1 MTSSTP
7 SYESRRRDLHTVDPE
22 VFGIIQRETERQEYG
37 LEMIPSENFVSEAV
51 LEAMGSV
58 LTNKY
63 AEGQPGKR
71 YYGGCHVVD
80 EVENLA
86 SARVCELFGAEF
98 ANLQPHSGV
107 QANQAVFEAFLK
119 PGDTFMGLR
128 LDQGGH
134 LSHGSPVNFS
144 GRHYKV
150 VAYGVR
156 QSDCLIDPEEVRS
169 LAREHRP
176 KLIIAGASAY
186 SRQID
191 WKVFREAA
199 DEVGAIFMADI
210 AHYAGL
216 VAGGV
221 YPSPIPYADLVTT
234 TTHKTLRGPRS
245 GMVMG
250 RAVHQK
256 AINKAVFPGLQ
267 GGPHMHTIAAK
278 AVMCKEALTADF
290 KTYAA
295 QVIKNAQA
303 LANELMKRGL
313 QVVSG
318 GTDSHLLVVDLR
330 PINVTGK
337 IAEETLDKVGIT
349 GNKNTVPFDPQPP
362 TICSGIRLGTPA
374 LTTRGMEEREMTQIA
389 GFIVD
394 ALANV
399 QNESKLSNVR
409 DGVSELSKRFPLYR
423 HRLVK

>member
-1 MTSSTP
+1 MSVTTP
-7 SYESRRRDLHTVDPE
+7 SYEARSKSLKDFDPE
-22 VFGIIQRETERQEYG
+22 VFDLVQKETERQEYG

-51 LEAMGSV
+51 LQAMGST

-80 EVENLA
+80 EVEKLA

-144 GRHYKV
+144 GKHYKV

-156 QSDCLIDPEEVRS
+156 ESDNLIDPDQVRS
-169 LAREHRP
+169 LAKEHKP

-191 WKVFREAA
+191 WKLFREVA

-216 VAGGV
+216 VAGGS
-221 YPSPIPYADLVTT
+221 YESPLSCADVVTT

-250 RAVHQK
+250 KEQHRK
-256 AINKAVFPGLQ
+256 AINKAIFPGLQ

-278 AVMCKEALTADF
+278 AVMAKEALTTDF

-295 QVIKNAQA
+295 AIVANAKA
-303 LANELMKRGL
+303 LSEGLVKRGL
-313 QVVSG
+313 KIVSG
-318 GTDSHLLVVDLR
+318 GTDSHLLLVDLR
-330 PINVTGK
+330 PIGVSGK
-337 IAEETLDKVGIT
+337 IGEEVLDTVGIT
-349 GNKNTVPFDPQPP
+349 VNKNTVPFDPQPP
-362 TICSGIRLGTPA
+362 SVCSGVRLGTPA
-374 LTTRGMEEREMTQIA
+374 LTTRGMGVVEMSLIA
-389 GFIVD
+389 DFIFE
-394 ALANV
+394 ALTNV
-399 QNESKLSNVR
+399 QNESKLKSVADNVR
-409 DGVSELSKRFPLYR
+409 ELSKKFPLYR
-423 HRLVK
+423 HRLV

>member
-1 MTSSTP
+1 MSTTTP
-7 SYESRRRDLHTVDPE
+7 SYEARSKSLKQSDPE
-22 VFGIIQRETERQEYG
+22 VFALIQRETERQEYG

-51 LEAMGSV
+51 LEAMGST

-86 SARVCELFGAEF
+86 SARVCELFGADF
-98 ANLQPHSGV
+98 ANVQPHSGV

-144 GRHYKV
+144 GMHYKV
-150 VAYGVR
+150 VGYGVKEA
-156 QSDCLIDPEEVRS
+156 DGLIDYDQVRS
-169 LAREHRP
+169 LAREHKP
-176 KLIIAGASAY
+176 KLIIAGGSAY

-191 WKVFREAA
+191 WKPFREAA

-216 VAGGV
+216 VAGGSYV
-221 YPSPIPYADLVTT
+221 SPVQFADIVTT

-250 RAVHQK
+250 REAHRK

-278 AVMCKEALTADF
+278 AVMAKEALTPDF

-295 QVIKNAQA
+295 QVVANARA
-303 LANELMKRGL
+303 LAEGL
-313 QVVSG
+313 TKKGLKIVSG
-318 GTDSHLLVVDLR
+318 GTDSHLMLVDLR
-330 PINVTGK
+330 PVGVSGK
-337 IAEETLDKVGIT
+337 IGEEVLDKVGIT
-349 GNKNTVPFDPQPP
+349 VNKNTVPFDPQPP
-362 TICSGIRLGTPA
+362 SVCSGIRLGTPA
-374 LTTRGMEEREMTQIA
+374 LTTRGMGVPEMA
-389 GFIVD
+389 HVAEFIYE
-394 ALANV
+394 ALANA
-399 QNESKLSNVR
+399 QSEAKLKTVADNVR
-409 DGVSELSKRFPLYR
+409 ELSKKFPLYR
-423 HRLVK
+423 HRLTR

>member
-1 MTSSTP
+1 MTATTP
-7 SYESRRRDLHTVDPE
+7 SYEARTKSLKDFDPE
-22 VFGIIQRETERQEYG
+22 VFTLIQKETERQEYG

-51 LEAMGSV
+51 LQAMGST

-86 SARVCELFGAEF
+86 SARICELFGADF
-98 ANLQPHSGV
+98 ANVQPHSGV

-144 GRHYKV
+144 GMHYKV

-156 QSDCLIDPEEVRS
+156 ESDGLIDPDQVRS
-169 LAREHRP
+169 LAKEHRP

-191 WKVFREAA
+191 WKLFREVA
-199 DEVGAIFMADI
+199 DEIGAVFMADI

-216 VAGGV
+216 VAGGA
-221 YPSPIPYADLVTT
+221 YESPIPYADLVTT

-250 RAVHQK
+250 KEQHRK

-278 AVMCKEALTADF
+278 AVMAKEALTPDF
-290 KTYAA
+290 KVYAA
-295 QVIKNAQA
+295 AVVANARA
-303 LANELMKRGL
+303 LADALMKRGL
-313 QVVSG
+313 NIVSG
-318 GTDSHLLVVDLR
+318 GTDSHLLLVDLR
-330 PINVTGK
+330 PIGVTGK
-337 IAEETLDKVGIT
+337 VGEETLDRVGVT
-349 GNKNTVPFDPQPP
+349 VNKNTVPFDPQPP
-362 TICSGIRLGTPA
+362 SVCSGVRLGTPA
-374 LTTRGMEEREMTQIA
+374 LTTWGMGIAEMDQVA
-389 GFIVD
+389 QFIYD
-394 ALANV
+394 ALTNV
-399 QNESKLSNVR
+399 GNEAKLKSIESDVK
-409 DGVSELSKRFPLYR
+409 ELSKKFPLYK

>member
-1 MTSSTP
+1 
-7 SYESRRRDLHTVDPE
+7 
-22 VFGIIQRETERQEYG
+22 
-37 LEMIPSENFVSEAV
+37 MIPSENFVSEAV
-51 LEAMGSV
+51 LDAMGSV

-71 YYGGCHVVD
+71 YYGGCHIVD

-86 SARVCELFGAEF
+86 SARACELFGVEF
-98 ANLQPHSGV
+98 ANLQPHSGCG
-107 QANQAVFEAFLK
+107 ANQAVFDAFLK

-150 VAYGVR
+150 VGYGVR
-156 QSDCLIDPEEVRS
+156 QSDCLIDPDEVRT

-191 WKVFREAA
+191 WKLFREVA
-199 DEVGAIFMADI
+199 DEVGAIFLADI

-221 YPSPIPYADLVTT
+221 YPSPAPYADLVTT

-250 RAVHQK
+250 RQVHQK

-278 AVMCKEALTADF
+278 AVSFKEALSPDF
-290 KTYAA
+290 KVYAR
-295 QVIKNAQA
+295 QVVENAQA
-303 LANELMKRGL
+303 LAAQLIKRGL

-318 GTDSHLLVVDLR
+318 GTDSHLMLVDLR

-337 IAEETLDKVGIT
+337 IAEEVLDSVGIT

-374 LTTRGMEEREMTQIA
+374 LTTRGMGVAEMEHVA
-389 GFIVD
+389 AFIVE
-394 ALANV
+394 ALGNV
-399 QNESKLSNVR
+399 SNEAKLKTVR
-409 DGVSELSKRFPLYR
+409 QGVEELSRKFPLYR

>member
-1 MTSSTP
+1 MSSTTP
-7 SYESRRRDLHTVDPE
+7 SYEARSKSLKQSDPE
-22 VFGIIQRETERQEYG
+22 VFALIQRETERQEYG

-51 LEAMGSV
+51 LEAMGST

-80 EVENLA
+80 DVENLA

-98 ANLQPHSGV
+98 ANVQPHSGV

-144 GRHYKV
+144 GMHYKV
-150 VAYGVR
+150 VGYGV
-156 QSDCLIDPEEVRS
+156 QESDGLIDYDQVRS
-169 LAREHRP
+169 LAREHKP
-176 KLIIAGASAY
+176 KLIIAGGSAY

-191 WKVFREAA
+191 WKPFREAA

-216 VAGGV
+216 VAGGS
-221 YPSPIPYADLVTT
+221 YHSPIPFADIVTT

-245 GMVMG
+245 GMIMG
-250 RAVHQK
+250 KETHRK

-278 AVMCKEALTADF
+278 AVMAREALTPDF

-295 QVIKNAQA
+295 QVVANARA
-303 LANELMKRGL
+303 LADGL
-313 QVVSG
+313 TKKGLTIVSG
-318 GTDSHLLVVDLR
+318 GTDSHLMLVDLR
-330 PINVTGK
+330 PIGVSGK
-337 IAEETLDKVGIT
+337 IGEEVLDKVGIT
-349 GNKNTVPFDPQPP
+349 VNKNTVPFDPQPP
-362 TICSGIRLGTPA
+362 SVCSGVRLGTPA
-374 LTTRGMEEREMTQIA
+374 LTTRGIGVAEMA
-389 GFIVD
+389 LVADFIYE
-394 ALANV
+394 A
-399 QNESKLSNVR
+399 LSNAQSEAKLKAVSDNVR
-409 DGVSELSKRFPLYR
+409 ELSTKFPLYR
-423 HRLVK
+423 HRLTR

>member
-1 MTSSTP
+1 MSSTTP
-7 SYESRRRDLHTVDPE
+7 SYEARSKSLKQSDPE
-22 VFGIIQRETERQEYG
+22 VFSLIQRETERQEYG

-51 LEAMGSV
+51 LEAMGST

-86 SARVCELFGAEF
+86 SARVCELFGSEF
-98 ANLQPHSGV
+98 ANVQPHSGV

-144 GRHYKV
+144 GMHYKV
-150 VAYGVR
+150 VGYGVKE
-156 QSDCLIDPEEVRS
+156 SDGLIDYDQVRS
-169 LAREHRP
+169 LAREHKP
-176 KLIIAGASAY
+176 KLIIAGGSAY

-191 WKVFREAA
+191 WKPFREAA

-216 VAGGV
+216 VAGGS
-221 YPSPIPYADLVTT
+221 YQSPVPFADIVTT

-250 RAVHQK
+250 KEAHRKAV
-256 AINKAVFPGLQ
+256 NKAVFPGLQ

-278 AVMCKEALTADF
+278 AVMAREALAPDF
-290 KTYAA
+290 KVYAA
-295 QVIKNAQA
+295 QVVANARA
-303 LANELMKRGL
+303 LADGL
-313 QVVSG
+313 TKKGLKIVSG
-318 GTDSHLLVVDLR
+318 GTDSHLMLVDLR
-330 PINVTGK
+330 PIGVSGK
-337 IAEETLDKVGIT
+337 IGEEVLDKVGIT
-349 GNKNTVPFDPQPP
+349 VNKNTVPFDPQPP
-362 TICSGIRLGTPA
+362 SICSGIRLGTPA
-374 LTTRGMEEREMTQIA
+374 LTTRGMGVGEMA
-389 GFIVD
+389 LVAEFIYE
-394 ALANV
+394 A
-399 QNESKLSNVR
+399 LSNAQSEAKLASVSDSVR
-409 DGVSELSKRFPLYR
+409 ELSKKFPLYR
-423 HRLVK
+423 HRLTR